1 MATVNI
7 ETLKPVHLPERQ
19 RFEID
24 LGGGV
29 AEIDYRISGD
39 TMAMYHTGVPP
50 AYQGQG
56 IAAIITEYALDWAKA
71 NGYKVNPL
79 CSYIRIYIQRH
90 PQYQENAVGF

>member
-7 ETLKPVHLPERQ
+7 ETLKPVHLPESQ

-29 AEIDYRISGD
+29 AEIDYRINGD
-39 TMAMYHTGVPP
+39 TIAMYHTGVPP

-56 IAAIITEYALDWAKA
+56 IAAVITEYALDWAKE

-90 PQYQENAVGF
+90 PQYQDNVVGL

>member
-1 MATVNI
+1 MATVNP

-29 AEIDYRISGD
+29 AEIDYKISGD
-39 TMAMYHTGVPP
+39 TITMVHTGVPP

-56 IAAIITEYALDWAKA
+56 IAVIITEFALDWAKA

-79 CSYIRIYIQRH
+79 CSYIRTYIQRH
-90 PQYQENAVGF
+90 PEYQANAVGF

>member
-29 AEIDYRISGD
+29 AEIDYKISGD
-39 TMAMYHTGVPP
+39 TIAMYHTGVPP
-50 AYQGQG
+50 AYQGLG
-56 IAAIITEYALDWAKA
+56 VAAVITKFALDWAKE

-79 CSYIRIYIQRH
+79 CSYIRTYIQRH
-90 PQYQENAVGF
+90 PEYEENTIDF